1 MTTSIAIVLAGL
13 AMGSF
18 LNVCIDRLPRGQSL
32 FSPGSHC
39 DVCQTPLAAR
49 DLVPVA
55 SYLLLRGK
63 CRYCA
68 AAIPLRVP
76 LVEVAAA
83 LVFCVCR
90 LLFGNAWLTLGAG
103 ALACALVA
111 ATVIAIEHRPLRAG

>member
-1 MTTSIAIVLAGL
+1 MTSIAIVLAGL
-13 AMGSF
+13 AVGSF
-18 LNVCIDRLPRGQSL
+18 LNVCIDRLPLGQSL
-32 FSPGSHC
+32 FSPRSHC
-39 DVCQTPLAAR
+39 DACKTPLATR

-90 LLFGNAWLTLGAG
+90 LLFGNVWIALTAG
-103 ALACALVA
+103 APACALVA
-111 ATVIAIEHRPLRAG
+111 ATVVAIEHRPLRAG